1 LNATLADILKD
12 KRRID
17 KYNMELEDKIAGRNM
32 TEEMTK
38 RKHKNEERKMRIQY
52 EKNVDNLKTNGV
64 ILMEK
69 TADEETKSKDILDKK
84 LKLEQDLL
92 DLKEDL

>member
-1 LNATLADILKD
+1 MNASIFDILTA
-12 KRRID
+12 KRKID
-17 KYNMELEDKIAGRNM
+17 KHNMELEDKISGKNV

-38 RKHKNEERKMRIQY
+38 RKHKNEERRMRIQY

-69 TADEETKSKDILDKK
+69 TAEEEKKSKDILEKK
-84 LKLEQDLL
+84 FKLE
-92 DLKEDL
+92 